1 MQAELTYQRVRRGL
15 EGLKMDTALQAL
27 DNVLE
32 AARLEELP
40 AVEVVDRLLELEL
53 RARHERR
60 VETNLKFAGLPYRQ
74 GLEDFDLDAQPSI
87 DPSLIGQLAT
97 LRFLEEGVNVLLLG
111 PPGVGKTALAVGL
124 GMKALEAGHRIYFVA
139 CHDLVTKHRRATRSD
154 RLDRLLQTFLRPKI
168 LILDEI
174 GYTPLERPE
183 ATFLFE
189 IIAKRYDRRKPMIV
203 TSNQS
208 WGAWG
213 EILPD
218 QVMTA
223 AILDRLLHRSITLN
237 IQGESYRLR
246 EHRKAGLTAWNPEP
260 KGGQA

>member
-168 LILDEI
+168 ES
-174 GYTPLERPE
+174 PRVCRRP
-183 ATFLFE
+183 F
-189 IIAKRYDRRKPMIV
+189 
-203 TSNQS
+203 
-208 WGAWG
+208 
-213 EILPD
+213 
-218 QVMTA
+218 
-223 AILDRLLHRSITLN
+223 
-237 IQGESYRLR
+237 
-246 EHRKAGLTAWNPEP
+246 
-260 KGGQA
+260 